1 MDSFQALFIGVSF
14 YNASLSMQ
22 GLQNQMFAIFMLLVV
37 FAFLVYQAMPNFILQ
52 RDLYEARERAARM
65 YSWVAFMLAN
75 IIVELPWN
83 TLAGI
88 IMYATFYYLVGMH
101 RNAEPTDTVG
111 ERSGLF
117 LLLMWVFMMFE
128 STFANMVV
136 AGVDMAEVG
145 ATIAL
150 LLFAFSLIFCG

>member
-1 MDSFQALFIGVSF
+1 
-14 YNASLSMQ
+14 MQ

-52 RDLYEARERAARM
+52 RDLYEARERSSRM
-65 YSWVAFMLAN
+65 YSWIVFMLSN

-83 TLAGI
+83 SLAGL
-88 IMYATFYYLVGMH
+88 IMYLFFYYLVGMH
-101 RNAEPTDTVG
+101 RNAEATDSVH
-111 ERSGLF
+111 ERGGLMF
-117 LLLMWVFMMFE
+117 LLMWAFMLFE

-145 ATIAL
+145 AVIAL
-150 LLFAFSLIFCG
+150 ILFAFSLIFCGYVLTSLFPTTVTRRYG

>member
-1 MDSFQALFIGVSF
+1 
-14 YNASLSMQ
+14 
-22 GLQNQMFAIFMLLVV
+22 MFAIFMLLVV
-37 FAFLVYQAMPNFILQ
+37 FAFLVYQAMPTFILQ
-52 RDLYEARERAARM
+52 RDLYEARERAART
-65 YSWVAFMLAN
+65 YIWVAFMLAN
-75 IIVELPWN
+75 IVVELPLN
-83 TLAGI
+83 TIAGV
-88 IMYATFYYLVGMH
+88 IMWATFYYLVGMH

-111 ERSGLF
+111 ERSVLF
-117 LLLMWVFMMFE
+117 LLLIWVFMMFE